1 MPMPRR
7 GSLLLALL
15 ALLSL
20 LIAAPASAESALE
33 RIARTG
39 VLDAG
44 TRFDSIPMAFRD
56 EDGHLVGFSVDL
68 LREITAALEQA
79 LGRGVTLN
87 LVPVT
92 SVDRV
97 ELVESGTLVI
107 ECGLTTP
114 TWERERR
121 VDFSLPFFE
130 NGTRILTFR
139 QAARSLDDLAGKRIG
154 VPRGAT
160 TGAIVRAGVPTAEL
174 VELTSMTEGV
184 ERLLR
189 GEIDGLANIGVVLR
203 AQIEDLRV
211 KSEMV
216 LLPRVGALAYESIAC
231 ILPEDDSR
239 WRDFVNGVI
248 AGLLDGVIEY
258 RGRYV
263 DIYERWFGPDG
274 RIYFPLD
281 REIARRLANN
291 LIWHD

>member
-1 MPMPRR
+1 MPMSRP
-7 GSLLLALL
+7 GSLLLALV
-15 ALLSL
+15 SL
-20 LIAAPASAESALE
+20 LIAAPAAGESALE

-56 EDGHLVGFSVDL
+56 EDGDLVGFSVDL
-68 LREITAALEQA
+68 LREIAAALERA
-79 LGRGVTLN
+79 LGRAVTLN

-92 SVDRV
+92 SANRV
-97 ELVESGTLVI
+97 ELVESGALAI

-114 TWERERR
+114 TWEREAR

-139 QAARSLDDLAGKRIG
+139 QAARSLDELQGKRIG
-154 VPRGAT
+154 VSQGGT
-160 TGAIVRAGVPTAEL
+160 TGAIVEAAVPTAEV
-174 VELTSMTEGV
+174 VELPSMTDGMQ
-184 ERLLR
+184 RLLR

-203 AQIEDLRV
+203 AQIEGLEA

-216 LLPRVGALAYESIAC
+216 LLPRVGALSYESIAC

-239 WRDFVNGVI
+239 WRDFVNRVI
-248 AGLLDGVIEY
+248 AGLLDGVTEY

-263 DIYERWFGPDG
+263 DLYERWFGPDG

-291 LIWHD
+291 LTWHD